1 MTSVI
6 NMVNKVFKIY
16 IENTDSD
23 EFVLRIVN
31 HDKVIMRM
39 AISSTELKG
48 IRDELSSVLNCDCD
62 NKCYCDMQQYSS
74 SSSYTTSIPKI
85 HTLRTTTAE
94 IKKYDTVLPPPP
106 IESTPTNNN
115 KNSSNDI
122 TVSVIS

>member
-6 NMVNKVFKIY
+6 NMVNKVFKIH

-31 HDKVIMRM
+31 CDKVIMRM
-39 AISSTELKG
+39 AISSTELKA

-74 SSSYTTSIPKI
+74 SYTTSIPKI
-85 HTLRTTTAE
+85 HTLRTTAAE

-106 IESTPTNNN
+106 LESTPTNNNN